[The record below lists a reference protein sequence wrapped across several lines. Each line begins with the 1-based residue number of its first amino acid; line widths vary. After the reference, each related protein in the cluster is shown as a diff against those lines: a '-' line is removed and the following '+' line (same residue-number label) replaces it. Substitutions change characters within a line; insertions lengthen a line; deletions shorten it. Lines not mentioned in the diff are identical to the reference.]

1 LIIKIHEKRLMSRV
15 DEILSFWFGEP
26 RNDQQYYDER
36 RKLWFAADPQ
46 IDQDIRDQFL
56 SDYERA
62 AAQERKEWT
71 VTPRSALARILLYDQ
86 FPRNMFRGTPR
97 AFATDALA
105 REITAYLLH
114 THGDRQLRPVERLFV
129 YLPLMH
135 SEDLTDQQ
143 RSVSLFPQ
151 LAQDDP
157 LVDSVSYAL
166 RHHEIIARFGRFP
179 HRNASLGRSSTPE
192 EIEFLRQPGSSF

>member
-1 LIIKIHEKRLMSRV
+1 MSRI

-46 IDQDIRDQFL
+46 IDQDIRNQFL
-56 SDYERA
+56 GAYERA
-62 AAQERKEWT
+62 AAQELKEWA

-105 REITAYLLH
+105 RETTAYLLR
-114 THGDRQLRPVERLFV
+114 TQGDRQLRPVERLFV

-135 SEDLTDQQ
+135 SEDLTDQRQ
-143 RSVSLFPQ
+143 SVSLFQQ
-151 LAQDDP
+151 LVQDDP

-166 RHHEIIARFGRFP
+166 RHREIIARFGRFP
-179 HRNASLGRSSTPE
+179 HRNAILGRSSTPE
-192 EIEFLRQPGSSF
+192 EIEFLQQPGSSF